1 MAKFNFQNLDSET
14 RRLMLSEI
22 HSDIEHNRLY
32 LSERLNESGRDN
44 YEAYL
49 IKSVTDGDE
58 SMLESLLDINSH
70 FNPTYLRQGNPVKMP
85 SNASTLLSQSEFNR
99 YYIRAICLRA
109 VNDGIESVQI
119 YRARESSWTRPES
132 ESKIGSQIL
141 SKELLEDIRNSIGA
155 EPQLFPDINS
165 GLSVK
170 L

>member
-1 MAKFNFQNLDSET
+1 MAKFNFQNLDSKT
-14 RRLMLSEI
+14 RQLMLSEI
-22 HSDIEHNRLY
+22 NSDIEQYRLY
-32 LSERLNESGRDN
+32 LSDRLNSTGRDN
-44 YEAYL
+44 YVTYL
-49 IKSVTDGDE
+49 IKSVMEGDE
-58 SMLESLLDINSH
+58 SMLESMLDINTH

-109 VNDGIESVQI
+109 VNTGIEAVQI

-132 ESKIGSQIL
+132 EAKIGSLI
-141 SKELLEDIRNSIGA
+141 SSAELLEDLRNSIGT
-155 EPQLFPDINS
+155 EPKLFPDINS